1 MKIVTRTKCRTIS
14 ARTSKEF
21 DRKFN
26 EATMELEDVELRWD
40 TAPNTVHLLYTVT
53 EKIAE
58 IVKEEYEE
66 ILGERYYCKDCPYFK
81 RGKNKRCGSQGCEK
95 EVDRNAVDY
104 TPACELF
111 YKELA
116 QGKIKPRG

>member
-1 MKIVTRTKCRTIS
+1 MKIVTRTKCRTVS
-14 ARTSKEF
+14 ARTPEEF

-26 EATMELEDVELRWD
+26 EATMELGDVELRWD
-40 TAPNTVHLLYTVT
+40 TAPNTVHLLYAQT

-58 IVKEEYEE
+58 TVKEEYEE
-66 ILGERYYCKDCPYFK
+66 ILGERYYCKDCPYSEK
-81 RGKNKRCGSQGCEK
+81 GKNGKSGIKGCTK
-95 EVDRNAVDY
+95 GVDGRVVDY
-104 TPACELF
+104 TPACEML